1 MLPLNIKVFV
11 HRFMHFL
18 KEIIVWCRLLPLSC
32 YVFGRHG
39 LSVRQQYYL
48 QSNEWIC
55 MKLLSE
61 VCLRPRNNP
70 LNLEMIRISLRS
82 GSNTLSLRRRFAV
95 SD

>member
-1 MLPLNIKVFV
+1 M
-11 HRFMHFL
+11 
-18 KEIIVWCRLLPLSC
+18 WCITSAKGG
-32 YVFGRHG
+32 YVFGRDG
-39 LSVRQQYYL
+39 LSVRQYDYL

-61 VCLRPRNNP
+61 VCLGPRNNP

-82 GSNTLSLRRRFAV
+82 RSNTQSLRQRFAV